1 MSEKNPKKEKVQE
14 PTSAYETKKQQGI
27 GKDFNFDEEFKK
39 GLTAEEFKAEMIKR
53 INAYPWKK

>member
-14 PTSAYETKKQQGI
+14 PTSAYETKKHQGI

-39 GLTAEEFKAEMIKR
+39 GLTIEQAKELSL
-53 INAYPWKK
+53 KKIRDWWGK